1 MLKKKRIIMIAAGVF
16 CAGVL
21 LGGIGTGAA
30 IAEYTSLEYSGQ
42 HILGEES
49 MKTENLDVAV
59 TPKDGQKIIVRQEY
73 YRSGGEYYD
82 ESIPVD
88 TIRYVVRY
96 NPELVTLRARYEAY
110 EEEQS
115 ADGDLEEL
123 TEEEDLAEE
132 IVASEPDGTDAVIP
146 EYQGTVYLD
155 WNYTGDEFDLIM
167 RNKDKILSDLK
178 QGKIGSYQTRA
189 IDTIEVWMNPG
200 MKPFVE
206 IS

>member
-1 MLKKKRIIMIAAGVF
+1 MLKKKGMIMIAAGVF

-21 LGGIGTGAA
+21 LGGIGTGVA

-49 MKTENLDVAV
+49 MKTENLDVTV

-82 ESIPVD
+82 ESIPVN

-96 NPELVTLRARYEAY
+96 NTELVTLRARYEAY

-115 ADGDLEEL
+115 AD
-123 TEEEDLAEE
+123 EDLAEE
-132 IVASEPDGTDAVIP
+132 IVVSEPDGTDAVIP

-178 QGKIGSYQTRA
+178 QGRIGSYQTRA

>member
-1 MLKKKRIIMIAAGVF
+1 MLKKKGMIMIAAGVF

-21 LGGIGTGAA
+21 LGGIGTGVA

-82 ESIPVD
+82 ESIPVN

-96 NPELVTLRARYEAY
+96 NTELVTLRARYEAY

-115 ADGDLEEL
+115 AD
-123 TEEEDLAEE
+123 EDLAEE
-132 IVASEPDGTDAVIP
+132 IVVSEPDGTDAVIP

>member
-1 MLKKKRIIMIAAGVF
+1 MLKKKGIIMIAAGVF

-21 LGGIGTGAA
+21 LGGIGTGVA

-96 NPELVTLRARYEAY
+96 NTELVTLRARYEAY

-115 ADGDLEEL
+115 AD
-123 TEEEDLAEE
+123 EDLAEE
-132 IVASEPDGTDAVIP
+132 IVVSEPDGTDAVIP